1 MTDTMFRHRCVPEN
15 AQAGLCVGCTV
26 RNLALCGA
34 LEEDEVCELERIMTV
49 TTVEGG
55 MMVHEEGAPR
65 LKVYSLTTGML
76 RVYSDLVDGR
86 RQIAGFLLPGDY
98 LGLADD
104 TVYSQSVDAIVVST
118 LCTFAVRDMDAL
130 MRRFPALK
138 DRLYDLTRTALK
150 QARDS
155 QMMLGRLAP
164 VEKLASFLLL
174 LSDRHARLG
183 NSVDVLRLDMGR
195 MDIADHLGLTIETVS
210 RSFTKLRA
218 QNLIRL
224 PDSNSVEIVDRRALT
239 AVAGMDLAR

>member
-1 MTDTMFRHRCVPEN
+1 LPLT
-15 AQAGLCVGCTV
+15 
-26 RNLALCGA
+26 NLALCAA
-34 LEEDEVCELERIMTV
+34 LEEAEVCELERIMTV
-49 TTVEGG
+49 TSVEGG

-104 TVYSQSVDAIVVST
+104 TVYSQSVDAVVDST
-118 LCTFAVRDMDAL
+118 LCTFAVRDMDDL
-130 MRRFPALK
+130 MHRFPALK

-183 NSVDVLRLDMGR
+183 NSADVLRLDMGR

>member
-1 MTDTMFRHRCVPEN
+1 
-15 AQAGLCVGCTV
+15 V
-26 RNLALCGA
+26 RNLALCAA

-65 LKVYSLTTGML
+65 LKVYSLTTGVL

-104 TVYSQSVDAIVVST
+104 TVYSQSVDAVVDST
-118 LCTFAVRDMDAL
+118 LCTFAVRDMDDL

-164 VEKLASFLLL
+164 VEKLSSFLLL

-224 PDSNSVEIVDRRALT
+224 PDPNSVEIVDRRALT